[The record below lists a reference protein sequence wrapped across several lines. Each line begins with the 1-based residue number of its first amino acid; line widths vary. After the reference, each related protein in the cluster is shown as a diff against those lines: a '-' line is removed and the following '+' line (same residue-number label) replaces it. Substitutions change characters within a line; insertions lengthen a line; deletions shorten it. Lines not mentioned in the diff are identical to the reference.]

1 MSLLGWPGIRRIFC
15 RRNLLLN
22 MVTMLSSTTKG
33 FLISILIS
41 QVQFGM
47 SDTYWLQKICKHT
60 VKHLQKICTTPCPI
74 NQMWNASRWKIFLG
88 QAVKILCNSWKSTQ
102 FCVSWY
108 NQFLFWL
115 LRIKRKVCS
124 AINFCTLTRGEPF
137 SSFWGEIY
145 KDIHIECSKQFE
157 WDLYFYVS
165 GQSRQFWAV
174 LKLLSNSKMKF
185 IQATTNTIQ
194 CMWLGISLKSERNI
208 PWFKPWF
215 NILLHSKSIV
225 CATV

>member
-1 MSLLGWPGIRRIFC
+1 MQKELTFEYGNNVIKYYKRLFNFHSNFTSPVRNVRYILVAKNMQTYCKTFAKNLYHSLPNKPNVKCLKVK
-15 RRNLLLN
+15 N
-22 MVTMLSSTTKG
+22 
-33 FLISILIS
+33 FLE
-41 QVQFGM
+41 
-47 SDTYWLQKICKHT
+47 
-60 VKHLQKICTTPCPI
+60 
-74 NQMWNASRWKIFLG
+74 

-157 WDLYFYVS
+157 
-165 GQSRQFWAV
+165 
-174 LKLLSNSKMKF
+174 
-185 IQATTNTIQ
+185 
-194 CMWLGISLKSERNI
+194 
-208 PWFKPWF
+208 
-215 NILLHSKSIV
+215 
-225 CATV
+225 

>member
-1 MSLLGWPGIRRIFC
+1 MACSRSKTFYRSSRQLTNFFLEMSLLGWPGIRRIFC

-88 QAVKILCNSWKSTQ
+88 QAVKMLCNSWKSTQ

-137 SSFWGEIY
+137 SSFWGERYMSHRLI
-145 KDIHIECSKQFE
+145 
-157 WDLYFYVS
+157 
-165 GQSRQFWAV
+165 
-174 LKLLSNSKMKF
+174 
-185 IQATTNTIQ
+185 
-194 CMWLGISLKSERNI
+194 WLQIFPHLQNQY
-208 PWFKPWF
+208 
-215 NILLHSKSIV
+215 
-225 CATV
+225 